1 MIGSHYINLF
11 LVVLMAASIRAANVR
26 GVKDRGGNYGSGVQK
41 LRVNSAL
48 EDSKDGE
55 YHRELKKKKKTK
67 GSKDKAYTTECGSDV
82 LSDLPDEQQP
92 VVENAQ
98 EIFGTVCKAH
108 LLTNEK
114 KMRKELMKAARIED
128 DNVQFCVSFNGDT
141 LYSPITAK
149 KNIKCRSDPVSAIYD
164 SPCGNCAVAIAEVG
178 GSVGDLEFGAYAS
191 YQNHGSC
198 NRALAT
204 SQGTLGD
211 GFATAGPQ
219 GGGCNLAIMGNIGN
233 VDNNKGLYAGAGM
246 YRSDGNI
253 AVATNYAAN
262 ALVYVEAGA
271 AGSVFP
277 GDGNI
282 GVASN
287 YAEEGTAV
295 AKSGNEHY
303 SSRNKATAIT
313 TAEAGKKAET
323 VVDVAH
329 NANQDD
335 SGAQL
340 VNTAGGCQQ
349 AVVPYEPFLASFNC
363 I

>member
-1 MIGSHYINLF
+1 MKKGKNKKF
-11 LVVLMAASIRAANVR
+11 PPT
-26 GVKDRGGNYGSGVQK
+26 KP
-41 LRVNSAL
+41 
-48 EDSKDGE
+48 
-55 YHRELKKKKKTK
+55 ELNK
-67 GSKDKAYTTECGSDV
+67 GKDKKFTKYCGCDV
-82 LSDLPDEQQP
+82 MSGNDLPDEAQL
-92 VVENAQ
+92 VIEAAQ
-98 EIFGTVCKAH
+98 EIFGKVCNAL

-114 KMRKELMKAARIED
+114 KMKEVLMKAAGINEED
-128 DNVQFCVSFNGDT
+128 EVQFCVSFNNVT
-141 LYSPITAK
+141 LYSPSTAAS
-149 KNIKCRSDPVSAIYD
+149 NIECLSGADLD